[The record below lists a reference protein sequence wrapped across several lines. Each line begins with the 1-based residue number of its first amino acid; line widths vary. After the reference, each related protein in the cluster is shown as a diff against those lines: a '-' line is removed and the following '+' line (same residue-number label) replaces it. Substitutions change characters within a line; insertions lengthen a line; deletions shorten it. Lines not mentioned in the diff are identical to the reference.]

1 MEDIDEIKKKL
12 KEMNIPFNGSW
23 GPTTE
28 RTNIE
33 SPIVKR
39 QKAALQ
45 QVEKI
50 LVAQVEEDK
59 KKVAELHAALQRL
72 KHGGGS

>member
-1 MEDIDEIKKKL
+1 MEDIDAIKKKL
-12 KEMNIPFNGSW
+12 EDMGIPFNGSW
-23 GPTTE
+23 GPTNE

-33 SPIVKR
+33 SPVVKR
-39 QKAALQ
+39 QKAALR
-45 QVEKI
+45 QVEKL
-50 LVAQVEEDK
+50 LVAQVEEDQ

>member
-1 MEDIDEIKKKL
+1 MRVTVR
-12 KEMNIPFNGSW
+12 PSARSW
-23 GPTTE
+23 GPTKE

-39 QKAALQ
+39 QKEALR
-45 QVEKI
+45 QVEKL
-50 LVAQVEEDK
+50 LVVQVEEDK